1 MKKIFIGIDFSKEKF
16 DVVIIMAENLEEK
29 APRVHE
35 QFANDKAGY
44 RKFLKWVK
52 VNSHGVDMSLWL
64 FCGENTGDYSKGL
77 ANFLYGKGCDM
88 WLENAKCIKDSCG
101 IRRLKSDRADAAM
114 IAEYAMRNHDRMTL
128 CTSLSAGHLR
138 SSGSCSCSDR

>member
-52 VNSHGVDMSLWL
+52 ENSHGVGHVAVAFSA
-64 FCGENTGDYSKGL
+64 ERTR
-77 ANFLYGKGCDM
+77 ATTARGCPTSSTARGASM
-88 WLENAKCIKDSCG
+88 WLENAKCIKD
-101 IRRLKSDRADAAM
+101 RLRHTTPQ
-114 IAEYAMRNHDRMTL
+114 ERPCRQL
-128 CTSLSAGHLR
+128 P
-138 SSGSCSCSDR
+138 